1 MAGLLVKQYAH
12 FQAIIDFNAL
22 SGRRQRGLAAAY
34 SAKYKFQM
42 IIYPDIEIQNSQ
54 SVNLPR
60 GLREEPVTYNLS
72 PRDAARQFQAAGA
85 EWLHIVDLN
94 GVFQGGRHNAELM
107 CQIIEEAKVPV
118 QVAGGLRTENAVD
131 WWFDHGAT
139 RVVLGTVAVKNQ
151 NLLRDVCS
159 RYPEKVVV
167 SIDARG
173 GYVLIDG
180 WRTRTSFTPMEL
192 ARNFEDVGA
201 AAIIYTDIDRF
212 ENHPESSLAATTEIA
227 TAIRIPVIST
237 GTVDTLDDVSY
248 LKYLPNISG
257 VIVGRALFSKAV
269 RLEDAIAV
277 ASGPGVD
284 PSLAGEGVRTP
295 APVPPKATR
304 ASNYRTLG
312 RELLDMDRA
321 HKAGAISD
329 SQYEQAKSDLLQKF
343 SS

>member
-1 MAGLLVKQYAH
+1 
-12 FQAIIDFNAL
+12 
-22 SGRRQRGLAAAY
+22 
-34 SAKYKFQM
+34 M
-42 IIYPDIEIQNSQ
+42 IIYPDIEIQNGQ

-85 EWLHIVDLN
+85 EWLHIVDLD
-94 GVFQGGRHNAELM
+94 GLFQGGRHNAELM
-107 CQIIEEAKVPV
+107 CQIIEED
-118 QVAGGLRTENAVD
+118 AVD

-151 NLLRDVCS
+151 NLLRDVCT

-173 GYVLIDG
+173 GYALIDG

-212 ENHPESSLAATTEIA
+212 ENHPESSFAGTTEIA
-227 TAIRIPVIST
+227 AAIRIPVIST

-257 VIVGRALFSKAV
+257 VIVGRALFSEAI

-284 PSLAGEGVRTP
+284 PSLAEEGVRARP
-295 APVPPKATR
+295 SVIPKAKR
-304 ASNYRTLG
+304 APNYRTLG
-312 RELLDMDRA
+312 QELLDLERA
-321 HKAGAISD
+321 HKAGVISD
-329 SQYEQAKSDLLQKF
+329 SQFEQAKSGLLQKF
-343 SS
+343 AS

>member
-1 MAGLLVKQYAH
+1 
-12 FQAIIDFNAL
+12 
-22 SGRRQRGLAAAY
+22 
-34 SAKYKFQM
+34 M

-54 SVNLPR
+54 SVNLLR
-60 GLREEPVTYNLS
+60 GLREQPVTCNLS

-85 EWLHIVDLN
+85 EWLHIVDLD
-94 GVFQGGRHNAELM
+94 GVFQGGRPNAELM

-180 WRTRTSFTPMEL
+180 WATRTSFTPMEL

-227 TAIRIPVIST
+227 AAIRIPVIST

-257 VIVGRALFSKAV
+257 VIVGRALFSEAV

-295 APVPPKATR
+295 TPVPPKAKR
-304 ASNYRTLG
+304 VSNYRTLG

>member
-1 MAGLLVKQYAH
+1 M
-12 FQAIIDFNAL
+12 

-54 SVNLPR
+54 SVNLLR
-60 GLREEPVTYNLS
+60 GLREQPVTCNLS

-85 EWLHIVDLN
+85 EWLHIVDLD
-94 GVFQGGRHNAELM
+94 GVFQGGRPNAELM

-180 WRTRTSFTPMEL
+180 WATRTSFTPMEL

-227 TAIRIPVIST
+227 AAIRIPVIST

-257 VIVGRALFSKAV
+257 VIVGRALFSEAV

-295 APVPPKATR
+295 TPVPPKAKR
-304 ASNYRTLG
+304 VSNYRTLG

>member
-1 MAGLLVKQYAH
+1 
-12 FQAIIDFNAL
+12 L

-54 SVNLPR
+54 SVNLLR
-60 GLREEPVTYNLS
+60 GLREQPVTYNLS

-85 EWLHIVDLN
+85 EWLHIVDLD

-284 PSLAGEGVRTP
+284 PSLAGEGVRTR

-312 RELLDMDRA
+312 REILDMDRA
-321 HKAGAISD
+321 RKAGAISD

>member
-54 SVNLPR
+54 SVNLLR
-60 GLREEPVTYNLS
+60 GLREQPVTYNLS

-85 EWLHIVDLN
+85 EWLHIVDLD
-94 GVFQGGRHNAELM
+94 GVFQGGRPNAELM

-173 GYVLIDG
+173 GYALIDG

-321 HKAGAISD
+321 RKAGAISD

>member
-1 MAGLLVKQYAH
+1 M
-12 FQAIIDFNAL
+12 
-22 SGRRQRGLAAAY
+22 R
-34 SAKYKFQM
+34 KFLM

-85 EWLHIVDLN
+85 EWLHIVDLD

-107 CQIIEEAKVPV
+107 CKIIGEAKVPV
-118 QVAGGLRTENAVD
+118 QVAGGVRTENAVD

-139 RVVLGTVAVKNQ
+139 RVVLGTAAVKNR
-151 NLLRDVCS
+151 NLLRDVCA
-159 RYPEKVVV
+159 RYPEKIVV

-173 GYVLIDG
+173 GYALIDG

-212 ENHPESSLAATTEIA
+212 ENHPESSFAATTEIA
-227 TAIRIPVIST
+227 AAIRIPVIST

-257 VIVGRALFSKAV
+257 VIVGRALFSEAI

-284 PSLAGEGVRTP
+284 PSLATEGVRARPT
-295 APVPPKATR
+295 VTPKAAR
-304 ASNYRTLG
+304 APNYRTLG
-312 RELLDMDRA
+312 QELLDLDRA
-321 HKAGAISD
+321 HKSGAISD
-329 SQYEQAKSDLLQKF
+329 SQYEQAKSDLLHKF
-343 SS
+343 AS

>member
-1 MAGLLVKQYAH
+1 
-12 FQAIIDFNAL
+12 
-22 SGRRQRGLAAAY
+22 
-34 SAKYKFQM
+34 M

-72 PRDAARQFQAAGA
+72 PRDAARQFQVAGA
-85 EWLHIVDLN
+85 EWLHIVDLD

-118 QVAGGLRTENAVD
+118 QVAGGVRTESAVD

-151 NLLRDVCS
+151 NLLRDVCT

-173 GYVLIDG
+173 GYALIDG

-212 ENHPESSLAATTEIA
+212 ENHPESSFAGTTEIA
-227 TAIRIPVIST
+227 AAIRIPVIST

-257 VIVGRALFSKAV
+257 VIVGRALFSEAI

-284 PSLAGEGVRTP
+284 PSLAEEGVRARP
-295 APVPPKATR
+295 SVIPKAKR
-304 ASNYRTLG
+304 APNYRTLG
-312 RELLDMDRA
+312 QELLDLERA
-321 HKAGAISD
+321 HKAGVISD
-329 SQYEQAKSDLLQKF
+329 SQFEQAKSGLLQKF
-343 SS
+343 AS